1 MKSPLATITA
11 IGVGVIILIGYF
23 LPLPFLSDLRVT
35 LLGWAVI
42 LAGVATLVAIL
53 NLVMTHIRKLQSQSK
68 GGIYSIVLLIAFVI
82 TLAAGLVLGPTN
94 PQIQN
99 VVTHIQ
105 VPVEASLMGVLA
117 VSLAY
122 ACLRLLQRRKGIVG
136 IIFLI
141 SVVVFLIVASGFLSI
156 SQDIPILKT
165 MLAALQQ
172 LPLAG
177 GRGILLGISLGGI
190 TTGLRVL
197 LGADRPYTG

>member
-1 MKSPLATITA
+1 MKSPLATLTA
-11 IGVGVIILIGYF
+11 IGVGVIVLIGYF
-23 LPLPFLSDLRVT
+23 LPLPILSDLRVT

-42 LAGVATLVAIL
+42 LAGVASLVAIL
-53 NLVMTHIRKLQSQSK
+53 NLVMTHIRKLRTPSK
-68 GGIYSIVLLIAFVI
+68 GSVYSLILLLAFFI
-82 TLAAGLVLGPTN
+82 TAAAGLVLGPTN
-94 PQIQN
+94 TQIQN

-136 IIFLI
+136 FIFLA
-141 SVVVFLIVASGFLSI
+141 SVVVFLIVVSGFLSV

-165 MLAALQQ
+165 ILAALQQ

-177 GRGILLGISLGGI
+177 ARGILLGISLGGI

>member
-1 MKSPLATITA
+1 MKSPLASLTA
-11 IGVGVIILIGYF
+11 IGVGVIVLIGYF
-23 LPLPFLSDLRVT
+23 LPLPILSDLRVT
-35 LLGWAVI
+35 VLGWAVI
-42 LAGVATLVAIL
+42 LAGVASLVAIL
-53 NLVMTHIRKLQSQSK
+53 NLVMTHIRKLRTPGK
-68 GGIYSIVLLIAFVI
+68 GSVYSLVLLIAFFI
-82 TLAAGLVLGPTN
+82 TAAAGLVLGPTN

-99 VVTHIQ
+99 VVTKIQ

-136 IIFLI
+136 IIFLA
-141 SVVVFLIVASGFLSI
+141 SVVVFLIVASGFLSV

-165 MLAALQQ
+165 ILAALQQ

-177 GRGILLGISLGGI
+177 ARGILLGISLGGI

-197 LGADRPYTG
+197 LGADRPYSG